1 GIATRPITAIARK
14 PRISWSASGEG
25 DKWSALMIHRLVG
38 IATSSVAIAAPDSQF
53 RTMRI
58 RSTTYAIGRAA
69 EEADFDMIRYPPK
82 YRISIHYLSNIVKYN
97 IENR

>member
-1 GIATRPITAIARK
+1 M
-14 PRISWSASGEG
+14 ISWSVSGEG
-25 DKWSALMIHRLVG
+25 DKWSALMIQRLVG

-69 EEADFDMIRYPPK
+69 EEVGFDMIRSPLIY
-82 YRISIHYLSNIVKYN
+82 
-97 IENR
+97 